1 MPNHNLSITIG
12 PVYKTLKQA
21 RSVREIWAS
30 SYFFSALMR
39 EILKE
44 AHAHFGNPVSP
55 TLLPDTSHRFGA
67 GIYPD
72 RAFWSI
78 NNSEKKKE
86 LVTVWKKAVKNLAG
100 KWGIPENQILD
111 YAYCYGHL
119 LSAPATN
126 NSQILAAN
134 KALDDLELEEFIH
147 NPSQEIIE
155 EFVSVIQKMYKD
167 GHQQNQQS
175 IFEKYACN
183 NESLRRLPSL
193 IEIATR
199 DLKPLNQAAYTKL
212 VTEPIN
218 TRVCNLINS
227 KRTEYNK
234 AEQEEQ
240 DAIIAK
246 LKKEFKTA
254 FKFRHKYIVFI
265 KADGDYM
272 GSTLGK
278 IGNDADKIKT
288 FSDLLSGFAGDAV
301 EIAHKYGSV
310 PIYAGGDDLL
320 LTLPL
325 ANANPDT
332 IQQSGA
338 NLFELIDKLDS
349 KFPSDDFSSLADRA
363 YQPTMSYG
371 ISVCYYK
378 YPMDEILS
386 AADTALNQ
394 HAKNYPGKNAVSFS
408 LRKHSGQTITATFGK
423 KEAYKKF
430 VAMLS
435 KYGKFNDDAF
445 LSGLMYKLEGLNLL
459 LTDAVINGR
468 LEYLFKN
475 QFNEAGHTGKYK
487 TVLEDARKLFLQ
499 FYTEA
504 LANAAN
510 SEPPVTNEEHAARAL
525 GQLFAC
531 LRFIQFFNQEDHE

>member
-78 NNSEKKKE
+78 NDSEKKKE
-86 LVTVWKKAVKNLAG
+86 LISVWKTAVKNLAR

-119 LSAPATN
+119 LSAPAAN

-175 IFEKYACN
+175 IFEDYLCDNKTF
-183 NESLRRLPSL
+183 RRLPSL

-199 DLKPLNQAAYTKL
+199 DLKPLNQTDYTKI
-212 VTEPIN
+212 VTEPVN
-218 TRVCNLINS
+218 TRVCDLISSN
-227 KRTEYNK
+227 RADYNK

-240 DAIIAK
+240 DVIIPK
-246 LKKEFKTA
+246 LKKKFGNL
-254 FKFRHKYIVFI
+254 FKFRHRYIAFI

-278 IGNDADKIKT
+278 IGNNADKIKI

-301 EIAHKYGSV
+301 KIIHKYGGV

-320 LTLPL
+320 FTLPL
-325 ANANPDT
+325 ANANSET
-332 IQQSGA
+332 KEQSVA

-349 KFPSDDFSSLADRA
+349 KFPSDAFSSLVNGV
-363 YQPTMSYG
+363 YMPTMSYG
-371 ISVCYYK
+371 ISICYYK
-378 YPMDEILS
+378 YPMDEILG
-386 AADTALNQ
+386 AADTALNH
-394 HAKNYPGKNAVSFS
+394 HAKNHPGKNAVSFS
-408 LRKHSGQTITATFGK
+408 LRKHSGQTVTATFGK

-430 VAMLS
+430 VIMLS
-435 KYGKFNDDAF
+435 KYVKFNDDAF
-445 LSGLMYKLEGLNLL
+445 LAGLMYKLEGLKLL

-487 TVLEDARKLFLQ
+487 TVLEDARTLFSL

-504 LANAAN
+504 LASAAI
-510 SEPPVTNEEHAARAL
+510 SEAPVTNVVLAARSID
-525 GQLFAC
+525 QLFAC
-531 LRFIQFFNQEDHE
+531 LRFIQFFNQEDHD